1 MLRRTASPADLQQL
15 PWKWI
20 IHQLP
25 GSDTLVHQFI
35 RRAVERALMVAT
47 PTVDLQ
53 REGACPDRC
62 SELTDLE
69 SDWETWG
76 WVSFFYPSHW
86 VDRCYMGL
94 MPYEVIIYLNE

>member
-1 MLRRTASPADLQQL
+1 
-15 PWKWI
+15 
-20 IHQLP
+20 
-25 GSDTLVHQFI
+25 
-35 RRAVERALMVAT
+35 MVAT

-53 REGACPDRC
+53 REGGAERC
-62 SELTDLE
+62 NELTDLE

-94 MPYEVIIYLNE
+94 MPYEVIYYIIYYLFSNECFVALEPVAE